1 MPAFS
6 IRQCDV
12 AGTQSVSNSTLIAT
26 IRVRI
31 RSDATA
37 KGAGTSNYVTL
48 QIQIIHIRYVVIA
61 SVRMVL
67 TARGLCDTPS

>member
-48 QIQIIHIRYVVIA
+48 QTQIIYVRYVVIA

-67 TARGLCDTPS
+67 TARGLYDTPS